1 MKHSRFAWAALF
13 LLPFPLF
20 PQTATSSGFNRP
32 PAGVDEALR
41 ERIRQFYELEQQ
53 GRFRQAEALVCEE
66 SRDRY
71 YDMEKRRWTSVEL
84 IDIVYENNFTRAR
97 AGMALGTQMNTFSGP
112 IPVKAPLTSLWR
124 LEQNTWCRYIP
135 EPSRDGIVTPFG
147 TMRPAPAD
155 GAPSAAT
162 PFQSAPRMPA
172 SAEELQA
179 MVKLSRSTV
188 ALPVSGGAEEVEIH
202 NAMPGQVE
210 IRLVT
215 PAVAGLEASLSS
227 AVIKAGDKAIL
238 KLTYTPPAQ
247 GAPPPNCTVRVVAEP
262 IGTEKFVRV
271 EFRR

>member
-1 MKHSRFAWAALF
+1 MKHCRFAQAAVF
-13 LLPFPLF
+13 LLSLPLL
-20 PQTATSSGFNRP
+20 PQSVTSSGFSRP

-84 IDIVYENNFTRAR
+84 IDIVYEDNFSKAR
-97 AGMALGTQMNTFSGP
+97 VAMALGTQMNTFSGP

-124 LEQNTWCRYIP
+124 FEKDSWCRYIP
-135 EPSRDGIVTPFG
+135 EPSRDGVATPFG

-155 GAPSAAT
+155 GSNSAGT
-162 PFQSAPRMPA
+162 PFQSAPRMPS

-179 MVKLSRSTV
+179 MVRLSRTAV
-188 ALPVSGGAEEVEIH
+188 TLPLSGGAEEVEIQ
-202 NAMPGQVE
+202 NAMPA
-210 IRLVT
+210 VT
-215 PAVAGLEASLSS
+215 GLQASLSS
-227 AVIKAGDKAIL
+227 PAIKAGEKAVL
-238 KLTYTPPAQ
+238 KLTYTPQGQ
-247 GAPPPNCTVRVVAEP
+247 GAPPPNCTVRLVAEP
-262 IGTEKFVRV
+262 IGAEKFVRV

>member
-97 AGMALGTQMNTFSGP
+97 ASAALGTFLNTFTGP
-112 IPVKAPLTSLWR
+112 LAVKAPLPSLWR
-124 LEQNTWCRYIP
+124 LEKDGWCRYFP

-147 TMRPAPAD
+147 IMRPAPSNTPQ
-155 GAPSAAT
+155 APVN
-162 PFQSAPRMPA
+162 PFVNAPKMPA

-179 MVKLSRSTV
+179 MVKLSRSSVT
-188 ALPVSGGAEEVEIH
+188 LPVSGGAEEVEID

-210 IRLVT
+210 LRLSS
-215 PAVAGLEASLSS
+215 PNVAGLEASLSS
-227 AVIKAGDKAIL
+227 KIIKGGEKAVL
-238 KLTYTPPAQ
+238 KLTYKPSPQA
-247 GAPPPNCTVRVVAEP
+247 APPPNCTVRIVVDP

-271 EFRR
+271 EFQK